1 MKDNEEYINNPAF
14 KIMTIVNGISYFVQT
29 KGNDL
34 ETFFNV
40 FTTPDAKK
48 QYINGIK
55 PQNNQIPFVFFIKN

>member
-1 MKDNEEYINNPAF
+1 
-14 KIMTIVNGISYFVQT
+14 MTIVNGISYSVQT
-29 KGNDL
+29 KGNDF